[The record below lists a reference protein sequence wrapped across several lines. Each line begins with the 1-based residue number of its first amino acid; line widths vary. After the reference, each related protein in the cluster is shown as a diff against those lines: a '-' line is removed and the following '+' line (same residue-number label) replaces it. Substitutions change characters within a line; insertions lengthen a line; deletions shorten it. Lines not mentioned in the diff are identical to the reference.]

1 LGAEKPINNPNK
13 SLKVTLCVTFKLLFG
28 FDFGAKRFM
37 ILVQSALIVIMTK
50 VPLPD
55 ERILFKGHPAVIG
68 SVTRLLIVIC
78 TLGIGAIW
86 FWLKSINTQ
95 YLITSQRI
103 VIETGIFSREIET
116 LEIYQI
122 DDVHL
127 EKPLNQRIMGTGN
140 ILLLTRDLSAPQVL
154 LERMPIDVR
163 ELYEQMR
170 PCIQQA
176 RFRFHVR
183 DEENPR
189 EIY

>member
-1 LGAEKPINNPNK
+1 MSVA
-13 SLKVTLCVTFKLLFG
+13 
-28 FDFGAKRFM
+28 
-37 ILVQSALIVIMTK
+37 K

-55 ERILFKGHPAVIG
+55 EQTLFKGHPAIIG
-68 SVTRLLIVIC
+68 SVTRLLIAIF

-86 FWLKSINTQ
+86 FWLKAINTQ

-122 DDVHL
+122 DDIHL

-140 ILLLTRDLSAPQVL
+140 MVLLTRDLSAPKVL
-154 LERMPIDVR
+154 LERLPVDVR

-189 EIY
+189 EFS

>member
-1 LGAEKPINNPNK
+1 M
-13 SLKVTLCVTFKLLFG
+13 S
-28 FDFGAKRFM
+28 
-37 ILVQSALIVIMTK
+37 K

-68 SVTRLLIVIC
+68 SVTRLLVAIF
-78 TLGIGAIW
+78 TLGFAAIW
-86 FWLKSINTQ
+86 YWLKSINTQ

-103 VIETGIFSREIET
+103 VIEVGIFSKEIET

-122 DDVHL
+122 DDIHL

-140 ILLLTRDLSAPQVL
+140 ILLVTRDLSAPKVIL
-154 LERMPIDVR
+154 DRLPIDVR

-176 RFRFHVR
+176 RFRYRIR

-189 EIY
+189 ELL